1 MQKKSHITFFIFL
14 LFFLLFKISIGQKI
28 NISAALDSTKI
39 RIGEQVKL
47 DLYVSYSAKQNNLK
61 IQWPNIADT
70 ITDKIEVISVSVID
84 TTSPDKSNPD
94 IIQQH
99 QQITISAYDS
109 GYFAIPG
116 FKFFINNDDT
126 TSPDKSNPDI
136 IQQHQQITI
145 SAYDSGYFAIPGF
158 KFFINNDSTNAFYSQ
173 SLFLEV
179 HTVPTDSSITKT
191 KDIKPPFAEAFNWKW
206 YSKYFYWGFSLLVI
220 IILIVLITIYF
231 TKKNKI
237 VVLKSEKPKIPAH
250 IIALQSLE
258 KIKNEQIWKEEKTK
272 EYYSSI
278 SDTIRLYIEERFK
291 VNALEST
298 TAEIMKAFRS
308 QVVDKESKDKLQ
320 QLLMLSD
327 LVKFAKQFP
336 IISEHTFTLQNAFD
350 FVNETKREEKTIIK
364 NDQQINSTNS

>member
-116 FKFFINNDDT
+116 FKFFINNDST
-126 TSPDKSNPDI
+126 T
-136 IQQHQQITI
+136 
-145 SAYDSGYFAIPGF
+145 
-158 KFFINNDSTNAFYSQ
+158 AFYSQ

-350 FVNETKREEKTIIK
+350 FVNETKREEKIIIK

>member
-1 MQKKSHITFFIFL
+1 MLKKSHITFFIFL

-84 TTSPDKSNPD
+84 TTSS
-94 IIQQH
+94 
-99 QQITISAYDS
+99 
-109 GYFAIPG
+109 
-116 FKFFINNDDT
+116 
-126 TSPDKSNPDI
+126 DKSNPDI

-158 KFFINNDSTNAFYSQ
+158 KFFINNDSANAFYTQ

-206 YSKYFYWGFSLLVI
+206 YSKYFYWGFSFLVI
-220 IILIVLITIYF
+220 IILIILITIYF

>member
-14 LFFLLFKISIGQKI
+14 LFFLLFKLSIGQKI

-116 FKFFINNDDT
+116 FKFFINND
-126 TSPDKSNPDI
+126 
-136 IQQHQQITI
+136 
-145 SAYDSGYFAIPGF
+145 SA
-158 KFFINNDSTNAFYSQ
+158 NAFYTQ

-250 IIALQSLE
+250 IIALQTLE

>member
-1 MQKKSHITFFIFL
+1 MLKKSHITFFIFL

-28 NISAALDSTKI
+28 NINAALDSTKI

-70 ITDKIEVISVSVID
+70 ITDKIEVISVSVI
-84 TTSPDKSNPD
+84 
-94 IIQQH
+94 
-99 QQITISAYDS
+99 
-109 GYFAIPG
+109 
-116 FKFFINNDDT
+116 DT

>member
-1 MQKKSHITFFIFL
+1 MLKKSHITFFIFL
-14 LFFLLFKISIGQKI
+14 LFFLLFKLSIGQKI

-47 DLYVSYSAKQNNLK
+47 DLYVSYTAKQNNLK

-84 TTSPDKSNPD
+84 TTN
-94 IIQQH
+94 
-99 QQITISAYDS
+99 
-109 GYFAIPG
+109 
-116 FKFFINNDDT
+116 
-126 TSPDKSNPDI
+126 PDKSNPDI

-158 KFFINNDSTNAFYSQ
+158 KFFINNDSANAFYSQ

-220 IILIVLITIYF
+220 IILIILITIYF

>member
-1 MQKKSHITFFIFL
+1 MLKKSHITFFIFL

-70 ITDKIEVISVSVID
+70 ITDKIEVISVSVI
-84 TTSPDKSNPD
+84 
-94 IIQQH
+94 
-99 QQITISAYDS
+99 
-109 GYFAIPG
+109 
-116 FKFFINNDDT
+116 DT

>member
-1 MQKKSHITFFIFL
+1 MLKKSHITFFIFL
-14 LFFLLFKISIGQKI
+14 LFFLLFKLSIGQKI

-116 FKFFINNDDT
+116 FKFFINND
-126 TSPDKSNPDI
+126 
-136 IQQHQQITI
+136 
-145 SAYDSGYFAIPGF
+145 SA
-158 KFFINNDSTNAFYSQ
+158 NAFYSH

-220 IILIVLITIYF
+220 IILIILLTIYF

>member
-70 ITDKIEVISVSVID
+70 ITDKIEVISVSAID

-116 FKFFINNDDT
+116 FKFFINND
-126 TSPDKSNPDI
+126 
-136 IQQHQQITI
+136 
-145 SAYDSGYFAIPGF
+145 SA
-158 KFFINNDSTNAFYSQ
+158 NAFYSQ

-206 YSKYFYWGFSLLVI
+206 YSKYFYWGFTLLVI
-220 IILIVLITIYF
+220 IILIILITIYF

>member
-14 LFFLLFKISIGQKI
+14 LFFLLFKLSIGQKI

-116 FKFFINNDDT
+116 FKFFINND
-126 TSPDKSNPDI
+126 
-136 IQQHQQITI
+136 
-145 SAYDSGYFAIPGF
+145 
-158 KFFINNDSTNAFYSQ
+158 STNAFYSQ

-220 IILIVLITIYF
+220 IILIILITIYF

>member
-14 LFFLLFKISIGQKI
+14 LFFLLFKLSIGQKI

-116 FKFFINNDDT
+116 FKFFINND
-126 TSPDKSNPDI
+126 
-136 IQQHQQITI
+136 
-145 SAYDSGYFAIPGF
+145 
-158 KFFINNDSTNAFYSQ
+158 STNAFYSQ

-206 YSKYFYWGFSLLVI
+206 YSKYFYWGFAFLVI
-220 IILIVLITIYF
+220 IILIILITIYF

>member
-1 MQKKSHITFFIFL
+1 MLKKSHITFFIFL

-116 FKFFINNDDT
+116 FKFFINND
-126 TSPDKSNPDI
+126 
-136 IQQHQQITI
+136 
-145 SAYDSGYFAIPGF
+145 
-158 KFFINNDSTNAFYSQ
+158 STNAFYSQ

-206 YSKYFYWGFSLLVI
+206 YSKYFYWGFSFLVI
-220 IILIVLITIYF
+220 IILIILITIYF

-298 TAEIMKAFRS
+298 TSEIMKAFRS

>member
-94 IIQQH
+94 I
-99 QQITISAYDS
+99 
-109 GYFAIPG
+109 F
-116 FKFFINNDDT
+116 
-126 TSPDKSNPDI
+126 
-136 IQQHQQITI
+136 QQHQQITI

-206 YSKYFYWGFSLLVI
+206 YSKYFYWGFSFLVI
-220 IILIVLITIYF
+220 IILIILITIYF

>member
-14 LFFLLFKISIGQKI
+14 LFFLLFKLSIGQKI
-28 NISAALDSTKI
+28 NINAALDSTKI

-116 FKFFINNDDT
+116 FKFFINND
-126 TSPDKSNPDI
+126 SS
-136 IQQHQQITI
+136 
-145 SAYDSGYFAIPGF
+145 
-158 KFFINNDSTNAFYSQ
+158 NAFYSQ

-220 IILIVLITIYF
+220 IILIILITIYF

>member
-14 LFFLLFKISIGQKI
+14 LFFLLFKLSIGQKI

-116 FKFFINNDDT
+116 FKFFINND
-126 TSPDKSNPDI
+126 
-136 IQQHQQITI
+136 
-145 SAYDSGYFAIPGF
+145 
-158 KFFINNDSTNAFYSQ
+158 STNAFYSQ

-206 YSKYFYWGFSLLVI
+206 YSKYFYWGFTLLVI
-220 IILIVLITIYF
+220 IILIILITIYF

>member
-1 MQKKSHITFFIFL
+1 MLKKSHITFFIFL
-14 LFFLLFKISIGQKI
+14 LFFLLFKLSIGQKI

-116 FKFFINNDDT
+116 FKFFINND
-126 TSPDKSNPDI
+126 
-136 IQQHQQITI
+136 
-145 SAYDSGYFAIPGF
+145 
-158 KFFINNDSTNAFYSQ
+158 STNAFYSQ

-206 YSKYFYWGFSLLVI
+206 YSKYFYWGFTLLVI

>member
-14 LFFLLFKISIGQKI
+14 LFFLLFKLSIGQKI

-70 ITDKIEVISVSVID
+70 ITDKIEVISVSVI
-84 TTSPDKSNPD
+84 
-94 IIQQH
+94 
-99 QQITISAYDS
+99 
-109 GYFAIPG
+109 
-116 FKFFINNDDT
+116 DT

>member
-1 MQKKSHITFFIFL
+1 MLKKSHITFFIFL

-116 FKFFINNDDT
+116 FKFFINND
-126 TSPDKSNPDI
+126 SS
-136 IQQHQQITI
+136 
-145 SAYDSGYFAIPGF
+145 
-158 KFFINNDSTNAFYSQ
+158 NAFYSQ

-250 IIALQSLE
+250 IIALQTLE

>member
-1 MQKKSHITFFIFL
+1 MLKKSHITFFIFL
-14 LFFLLFKISIGQKI
+14 LFFLLFKLSIGQKI
-28 NISAALDSTKI
+28 NINAALDSTKI

-70 ITDKIEVISVSVID
+70 ITDKIEVISVSVI
-84 TTSPDKSNPD
+84 
-94 IIQQH
+94 
-99 QQITISAYDS
+99 
-109 GYFAIPG
+109 
-116 FKFFINNDDT
+116 DT

>member
-116 FKFFINNDDT
+116 FKFFINND
-126 TSPDKSNPDI
+126 
-136 IQQHQQITI
+136 
-145 SAYDSGYFAIPGF
+145 SA
-158 KFFINNDSTNAFYSQ
+158 NAFYTQ

-206 YSKYFYWGFSLLVI
+206 YSKYFYWGFSFLVI
-220 IILIVLITIYF
+220 IILIILITIYF

-350 FVNETKREEKTIIK
+350 FVNETKREEKIIIK

>member
-1 MQKKSHITFFIFL
+1 MLKKSHITFFIFL
-14 LFFLLFKISIGQKI
+14 LFIMLFKISRGQKI
-28 NISAALDSTKI
+28 NINATLDSTKI

-70 ITDKIEVISVSVID
+70 ITDKIELISVSVID
-84 TTSPDKSNPD
+84 TTIPDKSNPD
-94 IIQQH
+94 VLLQH

-116 FKFFINNDDT
+116 FKFFID
-126 TSPDKSNPDI
+126 
-136 IQQHQQITI
+136 
-145 SAYDSGYFAIPGF
+145 
-158 KFFINNDSTNAFYSQ
+158 NDSANPFYSQ
-173 SLFLEV
+173 TLFLEV

-206 YSKYFYWGFSLLVI
+206 YSKYFYWGFSFLVI
-220 IILIVLITIYF
+220 IILIILITIYF

-237 VVLKSEKPKIPAH
+237 VAHEPEKPKIPAH

-258 KIKNEQIWKEEKTK
+258 KIKNEEIWKEEKTK

-298 TAEIMKAFRS
+298 TAEIMIAFRS

-350 FVNETKREEKTIIK
+350 FVNETKREENVTIK
-364 NDQQINSTNS
+364 NNQQIYSTNS

>member
-1 MQKKSHITFFIFL
+1 MLKKSHITFFIFL

-116 FKFFINNDDT
+116 FKFFINND
-126 TSPDKSNPDI
+126 
-136 IQQHQQITI
+136 
-145 SAYDSGYFAIPGF
+145 SA
-158 KFFINNDSTNAFYSQ
+158 NAFYSQ

-206 YSKYFYWGFSLLVI
+206 YSKYFYWGFSLFVI
-220 IILIVLITIYF
+220 IILIILITIYF

>member
-1 MQKKSHITFFIFL
+1 MLKKSHITFFIFL

-47 DLYVSYSAKQNNLK
+47 DLYVSYSTKQNNLK

-116 FKFFINNDDT
+116 FKFFINND
-126 TSPDKSNPDI
+126 
-136 IQQHQQITI
+136 
-145 SAYDSGYFAIPGF
+145 SA
-158 KFFINNDSTNAFYSQ
+158 NAFYSQ

-206 YSKYFYWGFSLLVI
+206 YSKYFYWGFSLLII
-220 IILIVLITIYF
+220 IILIILITIYF

>member
-14 LFFLLFKISIGQKI
+14 LFFLLFKLSIGQKI

-61 IQWPNIADT
+61 IQWPNISDK
-70 ITDKIEVISVSVID
+70 ITDKIEVISVSVI
-84 TTSPDKSNPD
+84 
-94 IIQQH
+94 
-99 QQITISAYDS
+99 
-109 GYFAIPG
+109 
-116 FKFFINNDDT
+116 DT

-350 FVNETKREEKTIIK
+350 FVNETKREEKIIIK

>member
-116 FKFFINNDDT
+116 FKFFINND
-126 TSPDKSNPDI
+126 
-136 IQQHQQITI
+136 
-145 SAYDSGYFAIPGF
+145 SA
-158 KFFINNDSTNAFYSQ
+158 NAFYSQ

-220 IILIVLITIYF
+220 IILIILITIYF

>member
-1 MQKKSHITFFIFL
+1 MLKKSHITFFIFL
-14 LFFLLFKISIGQKI
+14 LFFLLFKLSIGQKI

-70 ITDKIEVISVSVID
+70 ITDKIEVISVSAID

-116 FKFFINNDDT
+116 FKFFINND
-126 TSPDKSNPDI
+126 
-136 IQQHQQITI
+136 
-145 SAYDSGYFAIPGF
+145 SA
-158 KFFINNDSTNAFYSQ
+158 NAFYSH

>member
-28 NISAALDSTKI
+28 NISAALDSIKI

-47 DLYVSYSAKQNNLK
+47 DLYVTYSAKQNNLK

-116 FKFFINNDDT
+116 FKFFINNDST
-126 TSPDKSNPDI
+126 T
-136 IQQHQQITI
+136 
-145 SAYDSGYFAIPGF
+145 
-158 KFFINNDSTNAFYSQ
+158 AFYSQ

-220 IILIVLITIYF
+220 IILIILITIYF

>member
-1 MQKKSHITFFIFL
+1 MLKKSHITFFIFL

-116 FKFFINNDDT
+116 FKFFINND
-126 TSPDKSNPDI
+126 
-136 IQQHQQITI
+136 
-145 SAYDSGYFAIPGF
+145 
-158 KFFINNDSTNAFYSQ
+158 STNAFYSQ

-206 YSKYFYWGFSLLVI
+206 YSKYFYWGFTLLVI